1 MSQTAADTTTSAPK
15 KYSCPSTT
23 TMTYLFKLAI
33 VEDKPI
39 MMDYWVS
46 SFDKTAHIGV
56 RSNNESLLVKSSEE
70 FTSPISKKYKSG
82 TEFIVVTENSI
93 YVVSADIPHR
103 EIK

>member
-1 MSQTAADTTTSAPK
+1 MSETTNTTTTQPK
-15 KYSCPSTT
+15 KYNCPSTT
-23 TMTYLFKLAI
+23 TMSYVFKLAI

-46 SFDKTAHIGV
+46 SLDKTSHIGV
-56 RSNNESLLVKSSEE
+56 RSNNESLLVKSNEE

-82 TEFIVVTENSI
+82 TEFIVITENSI
-93 YVVSADIPHR
+93 YIVSADIPHR